1 MDEKAIQQARDIS
14 QEIIKNEFPEEEEY
28 FDFLF
33 DLTIQ
38 EIEELEPGKEAKFLR
53 EMRAAYPELVLGY
66 APIVF
71 ILTVQVLTEINRR
84 KISRGEEKKEE
95 MKDLIDKNIRVLLE
109 DEISRRKL
117 SGVSKYFE
125 DI

>member
-14 QEIIKNEFPEEEEY
+14 HKIIKNEFPDEEEY

-66 APIVF
+66 APIVV

-84 KISRGEEKKEE
+84 KISRKKEKEEE
-95 MKDLIDKNIRVLLE
+95 MKDLIDKNIRGILE
-109 DEISRRKL
+109 DEISRRKF

-125 DI
+125 DK